1 MKEVVSLGSLKTVE
15 EAFDVTRTDMHDL
28 LEGGLL
34 LFEEAMVAM
43 SMERGL
49 PCAKVF
55 SSERGVYWV
64 FDREL
69 VLSELNE
76 RFGLSIR

>member
-34 LFEEAMVAM
+34 LFE
-43 SMERGL
+43 
-49 PCAKVF
+49 
-55 SSERGVYWV
+55 
-64 FDREL
+64 
-69 VLSELNE
+69 
-76 RFGLSIR
+76 

>member
-34 LFEEAMVAM
+34 LFEEVLVAV

-64 FDREL
+64 FDSEL

>member
-15 EAFDVTRTDMHDL
+15 ESYGVMRTDMNDL

-34 LFEEAMVAM
+34 LFEEAMVAV

-64 FDREL
+64 FDSEL

>member
-34 LFEEAMVAM
+34 LFEEAMVACLWNVVC
-43 SMERGL
+43 RAQKCFL
-49 PCAKVF
+49 
-55 SSERGVYWV
+55 
-64 FDREL
+64 
-69 VLSELNE
+69 LSVECIGCLTASLFFLN
-76 RFGLSIR
+76 